1 MMQASYTKHT
11 LIFKQPAGTSRG
23 VLTQKDVYYLKL
35 ADASDPTLIGI
46 GEIAPIPGLS
56 PDAVPGLQKKIKA
69 FTEKINKGGQIQIT
83 DFDGFPAL
91 EFAHET
97 ALRGFTSGSPLVLFP
112 SEFTSGVKGIPINGL
127 IWMGT
132 KEFLLKQIQ
141 EKLEVGYKC
150 LKLKIGAIGFSNELS
165 VLQSIRDHFSA
176 KELEIRVDANG
187 AFSPEE
193 AMSKLE
199 QLAVLDLHSIEQPV
213 RAGQFDTMRKLC
225 LESPIPIALDEELIG
240 IRKNDEKQNLL
251 DYVKPQYIVLKPSLT
266 GGIKA
271 SEEWIQLAK
280 ERGISSWVTS
290 ALESNIGLNA
300 IAQWVATLNYSMY
313 QGLGTGALFTNNIQS
328 PLYIL
333 KGMLYYGSNTNWNIE
348 RIS

>member
-1 MMQASYTKHT
+1 
-11 LIFKQPAGTSRG
+11 
-23 VLTQKDVYYLKL
+23 
-35 ADASDPTLIGI
+35 
-46 GEIAPIPGLS
+46 
-56 PDAVPGLQKKIKA
+56 
-69 FTEKINKGGQIQIT
+69 
-83 DFDGFPAL
+83 
-91 EFAHET
+91 
-97 ALRGFTSGSPLVLFP
+97 
-112 SEFTSGVKGIPINGL
+112 
-127 IWMGT
+127 
-132 KEFLLKQIQ
+132 
-141 EKLEVGYKC
+141 
-150 LKLKIGAIGFSNELS
+150 
-165 VLQSIRDHFSA
+165 
-176 KELEIRVDANG
+176 
-187 AFSPEE
+187 
-193 AMSKLE
+193 
-199 QLAVLDLHSIEQPV
+199 V

-225 LESPIPIALDEELIG
+225 EESPIPIALDEELIG

-300 IAQWVATLNYSMY
+300 IAQWVVTLNYSMY

-328 PLYIL
+328 PLYIS